1 MTKELVW
8 VTRTDPFNRLTAKRL
23 AGAGYEPLSAP
34 ALRVVATPPRHL
46 TAVPDALVFTSLN
59 GVRMHRFSPAL
70 ANLPVFAVGD
80 HSARFARARG
90 YSRVTS
96 AAGNIADLCRAIRLG
111 LSAPADILHVGAV
124 SPAGDLAAMLGSSYR
139 VIRLPVYDI
148 EESDPRDLEWIAGRL
163 EAIGH
168 IIVHSP
174 RAGFHVARWLDAAMP
189 DWTGVAHCI
198 SPAAAEPFRAIP
210 GISARISSRP
220 DERSLLS
227 ALVESR
233 RPASSTA
240 AAAQGFDRSGG
251 AGQVRMAD
259 AGHA

>member
-34 ALRVVATPPRHL
+34 ALRVVALPARPL

-70 ANLPVFAVGD
+70 ADLPVFAVGD

-96 AAGNIADLCRAIRLG
+96 AAGNITDLCRVIRLG

-124 SPAGDLAAMLGSSYR
+124 SPAGDMAAMLGSSYR
-139 VIRLPVYDI
+139 VRRLPVYDI

-174 RAGFHVARWLDAAMP
+174 RAGSHVARWLDAAMP

-198 SPAAAEPFRAIP
+198 SPAAAEPFRALP
-210 GISARISSRP
+210 GISAQISNRP

-227 ALVESR
+227 ALFENR
-233 RPASSTA
+233 GPGSSIA
-240 AAAQGFDRSGG
+240 AVAHGLDRSRG
-251 AGQVRMAD
+251 ARRVRMAD

>member
-34 ALRVVATPPRHL
+34 ALRVVAMPARPL

-80 HSARFARARG
+80 HSARFARGRG

-111 LSAPADILHVGAV
+111 LNAPAEILHVGAV
-124 SPAGDLAAMLGSSYR
+124 SPAGNLAAKLGSSYR
-139 VIRLPVYDI
+139 VRRLPVYDI

-174 RAGFHVARWLDAAMP
+174 RAGRHVERWLGAAMP

-198 SPAAAEPFRAIP
+198 SPAAAEPFRALPRIT
-210 GISARISSRP
+210 ARISHRP

-227 ALVESR
+227 ALVENR
-233 RPASSTA
+233 RQESSIA
-240 AAAQGFDRSGG
+240 AAAHGFDRSGG
-251 AGQVRMAD
+251 TRQVRMVES
-259 AGHA
+259 GHA